1 MIGET
6 KRLLQHYLPITDM
19 QKRSLDHFVC
29 LSSSVGG
36 TMIPTSFHDDVM
48 AGSSKRLARCL
59 HPEASSQNNGV
70 NIFSLISSGIPVPLS
85 PMRISTLSPRFL
97 VVARSSR

>member
-1 MIGET
+1 MCCSDQ
-6 KRLLQHYLPITDM
+6 LNPPPITDM

-85 PMRISTLSPRFL
+85 RMRISTLSPSCGRTEQPL
-97 VVARSSR
+97 EN